1 LTVLPVAWR
10 VHHFDDIDSTNAW
23 VADAALRGE
32 PEGLVALADHQT
44 AGRGRHGRSWEAPAR
59 TALLCSILVRPA
71 VDLDDLQLVVAAVS
85 LSLRDALARLTGVR
99 PGLKWPNDLVVG
111 DAKLGGVLAE
121 AVVTDDGLA
130 VVVGFGVN
138 LSACPEGAA
147 SVAGLAGV
155 TPVAR
160 ELLDVVL
167 EELDARLVALA
178 SAEGRAGLRDQYE
191 SALATLGRRVRV
203 ELAGE
208 AHEGVARGVD
218 ATGRLLVD
226 VGGAHRAFSAG
237 DVVHL
242 RPGRP

>member
-1 LTVLPVAWR
+1 LGVSPVVWR
-10 VHHFDDIDSTNAW
+10 VHHFDDVDSTNAW

-44 AGRGRHGRSWEAPAR
+44 AGRGRHGRTWEAPAR
-59 TALLCSILVRPA
+59 TALLCSLLLRPR

-85 LSLRDALARLTGVR
+85 LSLRAALVRLSGVR
-99 PGLKWPNDLVVG
+99 PDLKWPNDLVAG

-121 AVVTDDGLA
+121 AVATDAGLA

-147 SVAGLAGV
+147 SVAGLSGV
-155 TPVAR
+155 TLVAR
-160 ELLDVVL
+160 GLLDIVL
-167 EELDARLVALA
+167 EELDARLEVLG
-178 SAEGRAGLRDQYE
+178 SAEGRAALRDQYE
-191 SALATLGRRVRV
+191 RALATVGRRVRV

-208 AHEGVARGVD
+208 AHEGEARGVD
-218 ATGRLLVD
+218 AAGRLLVEVD
-226 VGGAHRAFSAG
+226 GAPRAFSAG

-242 RPGRP
+242 RPGAP